1 MNDHVQESHAHF
13 IDFVS
18 AGCTIV
24 TPAMAAGVS
33 DRLWEMGDVV
43 KLKGFEAKRIETQ
56 KFAALAPAG
65 AW

>member
-1 MNDHVQESHAHF
+1 
-13 IDFVS
+13 
-18 AGCTIV
+18 
-24 TPAMAAGVS
+24 MAAGVS

-43 KLKGFEAKRIETQ
+43 KLKDFEARIETQ

>member
-1 MNDHVQESHAHF
+1 MSKKARR
-13 IDFVS
+13 ISSDFVS

-33 DRLWEMGDVV
+33 YRLWEMGEVV
-43 KLKGFEAKRIETQ
+43 KLEDFEAKRIEIQ
-56 KFAALAPAG
+56 KFAAHAPVG